1 MGRTHVTAYKAMP
14 NAKVTAVCDLNEK
27 QGKNL
32 AEFAGCDWYNDGESM
47 LNTVDID
54 VVDICLP
61 TFYMSNM
68 SCWLRGIKS
77 TSSVKNLSRCRS
89 NHLTV

>member
-14 NAKVTAVCDLNEK
+14 NAKVTAVCDLSEK
-27 QGKNL
+27 QGKDL
-32 AEFAGCDWYNDGESM
+32 AEFAGCDWYDDGESM
-47 LNTVDID
+47 LNTADID

-61 TFYMSNM
+61 TFYMSSM